1 MTIRGSLNTAAT
13 ILLLLFSM
21 RVPAIGA
28 EFGAT
33 GPYRVGLGPSAV
45 AVGDFDGD
53 GKLDVVVANLKSNGV
68 TVLFGRGDGTFGHGK
83 DYRVGTAPQAVAVG
97 DFNGDGK
104 PDLAVANSGDNSV
117 SLLFGN
123 GDGTFRR
130 APTCQAGAGPRSLA
144 VGDFNND
151 GKLDLA
157 VANAGD
163 STVSVFLS
171 NGDETFRA
179 AQNYRVSGSPQSVV
193 LADFNT
199 DGNPDLAVAN
209 SGSNAVDI
217 LVGQGDGSFQSG
229 AHYTIGRNPYS
240 LTAGDFDSDGQS
252 DLAVTTRDGKNL
264 SVLLASGGGAFH
276 AAVGYVVG
284 TKAQGVVA
292 GDFNGDGKI
301 GLAIVNPDQNSIS
314 MLLGQADGTM
324 ILGPAFSVGAGPSA
338 IAVGDFN
345 GDGAPDLVV
354 ANATDND
361 VTVLMNLPVAK
372 LSPGSLTFGVRAVG
386 SQSAATPVTLA
397 NTGSAPLMVGSI
409 RLAGPQARD
418 FAETST
424 CPLTPFTLAAHQTCT
439 LNATFTPTAGGTR
452 KASLLVTDN
461 ALGSPHAVTL
471 SGGDPAASTVWK
483 GGVGNWSDPAKWT
496 NGVPTSALDALIDN
510 GNPAASPVTLD
521 IGGQANN
528 LTIDSDDSLS
538 FNNGTSLAINGATIS
553 NAGTISL
560 NSAGSLTTLFV
571 ATAATLTGAGAV
583 TMSNNSENQ
592 VDGNG
597 GAIFTNKSTIQGVGM
612 IGPHFTLANQGTI
625 NANVSGAILAL
636 GEGNAIGYTNTATL
650 EATNG
655 GILQINTGGPGS
667 LNNTGGTIKAI
678 GANSQVQFPGSGNN
692 ITGGTLTSSSGGTI
706 VQTAGST
713 TLTSVTNSGTFQ
725 IQNGAFV
732 NPSGTLIN
740 NGTLQINSGGSLTG
754 LNLSTASATLTG
766 NGTVVLNNNPASIID
781 GNGGLTF
788 TNQST
793 IQGGG
798 AIGPHVTFMNKGTLS
813 VPAASTLNINGP
825 FVNFSGTTLRGGK
838 YLVTGTLQFTG
849 ANIIT
854 SAANLTLSGTAS
866 QIIDQNGGNGLAKFA
881 ANAAAGSFTLA
892 GNRNFTTAA
901 AFRNSG
907 NMKISA
913 GSVFTLA
920 PAKGYTQNG
929 GSTIVDGNL
938 KAGLINIQ
946 AGSVFGTNTLRGNV
960 QSSGTI
966 TPGDSSTQTGL
977 LAITG
982 NYTQNPAGSFNIS
995 IGGLTAGSQYAQLN
1009 VARAATLGGT
1019 LNLTLINGFVP
1030 NIGDTFKVLN
1040 ASSVSGTFATINSL
1054 CINSDEQFA
1063 VTYEATDVLLTVVA
1077 GACT

>member
-1 MTIRGSLNTAAT
+1 
-13 ILLLLFSM
+13 
-21 RVPAIGA
+21 
-28 EFGAT
+28 
-33 GPYRVGLGPSAV
+33 
-45 AVGDFDGD
+45 
-53 GKLDVVVANLKSNGV
+53 
-68 TVLFGRGDGTFGHGK
+68 
-83 DYRVGTAPQAVAVG
+83 
-97 DFNGDGK
+97 
-104 PDLAVANSGDNSV
+104 
-117 SLLFGN
+117 
-123 GDGTFRR
+123 
-130 APTCQAGAGPRSLA
+130 
-144 VGDFNND
+144 
-151 GKLDLA
+151 
-157 VANAGD
+157 
-163 STVSVFLS
+163 
-171 NGDETFRA
+171 
-179 AQNYRVSGSPQSVV
+179 
-193 LADFNT
+193 
-199 DGNPDLAVAN
+199 
-209 SGSNAVDI
+209 
-217 LVGQGDGSFQSG
+217 
-229 AHYTIGRNPYS
+229 
-240 LTAGDFDSDGQS
+240 
-252 DLAVTTRDGKNL
+252 
-264 SVLLASGGGAFH
+264 
-276 AAVGYVVG
+276 
-284 TKAQGVVA
+284 
-292 GDFNGDGKI
+292 
-301 GLAIVNPDQNSIS
+301 
-314 MLLGQADGTM
+314 
-324 ILGPAFSVGAGPSA
+324 
-338 IAVGDFN
+338 
-345 GDGAPDLVV
+345 
-354 ANATDND
+354 
-361 VTVLMNLPVAK
+361 
-372 LSPGSLTFGVRAVG
+372 
-386 SQSAATPVTLA
+386 
-397 NTGSAPLMVGSI
+397 
-409 RLAGPQARD
+409 
-418 FAETST
+418 
-424 CPLTPFTLAAHQTCT
+424 
-439 LNATFTPTAGGTR
+439 
-452 KASLLVTDN
+452 
-461 ALGSPHAVTL
+461 
-471 SGGDPAASTVWK
+471 
-483 GGVGNWSDPAKWT
+483 
-496 NGVPTSALDALIDN
+496 
-510 GNPAASPVTLD
+510 
-521 IGGQANN
+521 
-528 LTIDSDDSLS
+528 
-538 FNNGTSLAINGATIS
+538 
-553 NAGTISL
+553 
-560 NSAGSLTTLFV
+560 
-571 ATAATLTGAGAV
+571 
-583 TMSNNSENQ
+583 MSNNSENQ

-597 GAIFTNKSTIQGVGM
+597 GAIFTNKSTIQGAGM
-612 IGPHFTLANQGTI
+612 IGPHFTLINQGTI